1 MVSLLGVNM
10 VLLQFLLGAVPW
22 FWGRVPGSLAEGYIV
37 LLSDLCRKKP
47 DCVCRQNFMDS
58 VVNGRY
64 FRQPVQ
70 MSSISFSLQC
80 CVASTAGRL

>member
-64 FRQPVQ
+64 FRQACADELYQ
-70 MSSISFSLQC
+70 LFSSVLC
-80 CVASTAGRL
+80 G